1 MKQSSRIS
9 VLARSSHIVGTT
21 ITIGWGQF
29 LVVPL
34 TQLQTAASPNANT
47 TRTCPLQLFDDY
59 PRQAIK
65 WRNRE
70 GGKERGGRQGR
81 ARNHPRE
88 KSVVTPTYLRGG
100 PGGGYKVHA
109 PRRRRRLSTLRGP
122 RRRIPGRR
130 GRGGGGRLAALW
142 GKRAR
147 DFGGSEGRRE
157 AHLSPGRR
165 GRIVGGIRIH
175 VRGRNFRIR
184 GGEEISD
191 VTG

>member
-1 MKQSSRIS
+1 M
-9 VLARSSHIVGTT
+9 LTLHEHARCNYSTT
-21 ITIGWGQF
+21 IRDK
-29 LVVPL
+29 
-34 TQLQTAASPNANT
+34 QLNGETGRGEGT
-47 TRTCPLQLFDDY
+47 G
-59 PRQAIK
+59 RQAGQGEESPV
-65 WRNRE
+65 RE
-70 GGKERGGRQGR
+70 VGGDADVG
-81 ARNHPRE
+81 A
-88 KSVVTPTYLRGG
+88 GG

-157 AHLSPGRR
+157 AHLSPGRW

-175 VRGRNFRIR
+175 VEEGRRL
-184 GGEEISD
+184 
-191 VTG
+191 VTSWDEWAL